1 MKVLQLN
8 NYAYLKGG
16 SEKVFIDTSNV
27 LREYGHD
34 VICFSMKDSSVDIDG
49 CTLVDH
55 VDWSERKGLASK
67 VRGVSSFIYNRRV
80 AKELEK
86 LIMEFKPE
94 IAHVHIYYG
103 RLSNSIIRVLKKHKI
118 PIVQSVHEYRLL
130 CPAYTCLNG
139 KHEICECCA
148 GLKLKTS
155 CIRNKCI
162 KNNSLLS
169 FVATSECL
177 VRDTFFNNQKYFSKF
192 IMVSEFI
199 KNLHIKYYPEIEYKS
214 EIVYNMVDLD
224 KYAIYKVT
232 SDKKSDYYLYLG
244 RLSYEKGLMTL
255 MKSFKELPNINLKLA
270 GTGPLETELK
280 EYIDKNKLT
289 NIELFGFL
297 SGEKLYNTIANAKFL
312 IIPSEWYE
320 NNPISVI
327 ESLAIGTPV
336 IGSNI
341 GGIPELVINNK
352 TGYLY
357 KPGDFEELEKII
369 RQTDCIDF
377 LTYQQLVE
385 NGEKLV
391 KKKCYKTVYYNKLIS
406 IYRDAIKYAQIL

>member
-16 SEKVFIDTSNV
+16 SEKVFIDTTNV
-27 LREYGHD
+27 LREHGHD
-34 VICFSMKDSSVDIDG
+34 VVCFSMKDSSVAIEG
-49 CTLVDH
+49 CTLVNH
-55 VDWSERKGLASK
+55 VDWSERKDLVSK
-67 VRGVSSFIYNRRV
+67 VKGVSSFIYNKRV

-86 LIMEFKPE
+86 LIKEFRPE

-103 RLSNSIIRVLKKHKI
+103 RLSNSIIGVLRKYRI

-130 CPAYTCLNG
+130 CPAYTCLNS

-162 KNNSLLS
+162 KNNTLLS

-199 KNLHIKYYPEIEYKS
+199 KNLHIKYYPEIKYKT
-214 EIVYNMVDLD
+214 EVLYNMIDID
-224 KYAIYKVT
+224 KYAHYRVV
-232 SDKKSDYYLYLG
+232 SNDKSNYYLYLG
-244 RLSYEKGLMTL
+244 RLSYEKGLMNL
-255 MKSFKELPNINLKLA
+255 LKAFKHLPNTKLKIA
-270 GTGPLETELK
+270 GTGPLCPELK
-280 EYIDKNKLT
+280 NYIDNNNLT
-289 NIELFGFL
+289 NVELLGFL
-297 SGEKLYNTIANAKFL
+297 SGDELYNTISKARFL
-312 IIPSEWYE
+312 VIPSEWYE

-327 ESLAIGTPV
+327 ESLALGTPV

-341 GGIPELVINNK
+341 GGIPELVINNL
-352 TGYLY
+352 TGYLHEPGNY
-357 KPGDFEELEKII
+357 KGIEKVIQ
-369 RQTDCIDF
+369 QTANLDISS
-377 LTYQQLVE
+377 YQQLVK
-385 NGEKLV
+385 NGEDIVENNCSKV
-391 KKKCYKTVYYNKLIS
+391 KYYNKLIS
-406 IYRDAIKYAQIL
+406 IYKDIAK